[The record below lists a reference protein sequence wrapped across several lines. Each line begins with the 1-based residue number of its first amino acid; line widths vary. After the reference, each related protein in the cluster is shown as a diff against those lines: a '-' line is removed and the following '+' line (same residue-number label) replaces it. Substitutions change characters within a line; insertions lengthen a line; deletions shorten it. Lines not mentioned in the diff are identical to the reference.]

1 MVIVGRAEMVFEMC
15 SIAETVKSVVVVLS
29 NERTRDWIARLVE
42 GVYIGRLAS
51 SKGVYRRKEKTTGDT
66 QTSREKG
73 GKKRES
79 GVPNLLETF
88 NLNLPWHPILIDH
101 SRLLVDGRRAFQ
113 MVVPAAQG
121 LSLAVRE

>member
-1 MVIVGRAEMVFEMC
+1 MVFVLK
-15 SIAETVKSVVVVLS
+15 AEIVFEVRSVAESVVIVLS
-29 NERTRDWIARLVE
+29 NECMRDWIARLVE
-42 GVYIGRLAS
+42 GVYIGRVAS
-51 SKGVYRRKEKTTGDT
+51 SKGVYGRKEKTTGDT
-66 QTSREKG
+66 QTSKRIG

-101 SRLLVDGRRAFQ
+101 SRLLVDGRKAFQ

-121 LSLAVRE
+121 LSLAVRK